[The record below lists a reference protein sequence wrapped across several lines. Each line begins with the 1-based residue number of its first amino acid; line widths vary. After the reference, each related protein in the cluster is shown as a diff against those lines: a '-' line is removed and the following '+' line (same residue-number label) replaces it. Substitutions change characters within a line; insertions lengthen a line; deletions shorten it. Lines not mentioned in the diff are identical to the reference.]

1 MQISICG
8 VPHEVIECS
17 DSFDFDTHFGLI
29 DYKAC
34 TIKINKDMSD
44 AAKEEALFHEII
56 HGILVHLGYN
66 QLSQDEQFVQALS
79 NAIYQTFMIRGKND
93 TQIDRRGKDEREK
106 DV

>member
-8 VPHEVIECS
+8 VPHEVIECA
-17 DSFDFDTHFGLI
+17 DSFDFDSHFGLI

-44 AAKEEALFHEII
+44 AAKEEALCHEIL

-79 NAIYQTFMIRGKND
+79 NAIYQTFMIRGKTD
-93 TQIDRRGKDEREK
+93 DPA
-106 DV
+106 